1 MKNADAPT
9 LDARSRRWTLAA
21 TGACLLALL
30 VQLPPA
36 LAMGIGATAVLMAF
50 ASWRRPLPG
59 VLRLLLA
66 LALVAAVMS
75 VTGMQFGRDT
85 GCALLAG
92 MLAIKPAETRT
103 LRDNRSLL
111 GFALF
116 APFAAFLLDQGP
128 LSMALGLGSVL
139 GALVALHRL
148 ADAEAA
154 SLAGTTRPLQQL
166 REIGK
171 LVALGVPLVLA
182 AFWLFPRFPSP
193 LWGVPERAL
202 AKPGLSD
209 DMTPGS
215 YLDLIADEAPA
226 LRVQFFG
233 ATPPTSQMYWRGPV
247 LPDFDG
253 RTWTRGDARADAAP
267 FTPATERAPVVW
279 DYQMDVE
286 PTERRDLVAL
296 DLPTATPEGTW
307 VRRDYSVR
315 VPTPLTALTRWR
327 LQSSAPTRFEAD
339 LPASLRQQVLRLPPG
354 FNPRTRALGTQWRQ
368 DAGTDDA
375 AIVAR
380 ALQWIRADFAY
391 TLDTPFPG
399 RDTVDEFLFDQQQ
412 GFCEHFSSSF
422 VFLMRSAG
430 VPARVVT
437 GYAGGVYNPLGRYWI
452 VRNMDAHAWAEVWL
466 PQRGWVRVDPTAAV
480 APERIYDT
488 LEDRLRA
495 GGAMG
500 AVGELIGVGDLGQ
513 VGDWLRRGWNDLV
526 LGFDAT
532 RQARM
537 FERFGA
543 KRLGSAAL
551 TALFGLF
558 ALAALAWMAWLLA
571 RGERERDPLLRAW
584 HRLGTRYARLGLGR
598 APHESPDAWA
608 RRVASARQQAA
619 QPLLSL
625 SRRFAD
631 ARYAPG
637 EGDNRAL
644 IEDLR
649 RHRP

>member
-1 MKNADAPT
+1 MPRADLPA
-9 LDARSRRWTLAA
+9 LDSLSRRWSLAA
-21 TGACLLALL
+21 SGLCLLALL
-30 VQLPPA
+30 VQLPAMPA
-36 LAMGIGATAVLMAF
+36 VGIGITGVLLAL
-50 ASWRRPLPG
+50 ASWRRSLPG
-59 VLRLLLA
+59 PLRLLLA
-66 LALVAAVMS
+66 FALIAAVMS
-75 VTGMQFGRDT
+75 ITGLQFGRDT

-92 MLAIKPAETRT
+92 MLAIKPTETRT
-103 LRDNRSLL
+103 LRDHRSLL

-128 LSMALGLGSVL
+128 LGMALGLGSVL
-139 GALVALHRL
+139 CVLVALHRL

-154 SLAGTTRPLQQL
+154 STAGPARPLQQV

-182 AFWLFPRFPSP
+182 AFWLFPRFPTP

-202 AKPGLSD
+202 TKPGLSD
-209 DMTPGS
+209 DMSPGS
-215 YLDLIADEAPA
+215 YLDLIADESPA

-233 ATPPTSQMYWRGPV
+233 DTPATRQMYWRGPV
-247 LPDFDG
+247 LADFDG
-253 RTWTRGDARADAAP
+253 RTWTRARRLPGMPPASTARA
-267 FTPATERAPVVW
+267 TVVW

-286 PTERRDLVAL
+286 PSDRRDLVAL
-296 DLPTATPEGTW
+296 DLPIQAPDGAW
-307 VRRDYSVR
+307 MARDYSMA
-315 VPTPLTALTRWR
+315 TPAPLASLTRWR

-339 LPASLRQQVLRLPPG
+339 LPASLRQQALQLPTG
-354 FNPRTRALGTQWRQ
+354 FNPRTRALGSQWRRE
-368 DAGTDDA
+368 AGTDDA

-380 ALQWIRADFAY
+380 ALRWIRADFAY

-412 GFCEHFSSSF
+412 GFCEHFSASF

-437 GYAGGVYNPLGRYWI
+437 GYVGGVYNPLGRYWI

-488 LEDRLRA
+488 LEDRLRTA
-495 GGAMG
+495 GAMG
-500 AVGELIGVGDLGQ
+500 AVANLIGVEHLGQ

-532 RQARM
+532 RQSRL
-537 FERFGA
+537 FDRFGIR
-543 KRLGSAAL
+543 RLGGSAL

-558 ALAALAWMAWLLA
+558 ALAALAWMGWLLR
-571 RGERERDPLLRAW
+571 RGDRERDPLLRAW
-584 HRLGTRYARLGLGR
+584 RRLGARYARLGLGR
-598 APHESPDAWA
+598 SPHESPGAWA
-608 RRVASARQQAA
+608 RRVAVVRPQGSE
-619 QPLLSL
+619 PLISL
-625 SRRFAD
+625 SHRFAD
-631 ARYAPG
+631 ARYAPN

>member
-1 MKNADAPT
+1 MPRPDAPT
-9 LDARSRRWTLAA
+9 LDSRSRRWTLAA
-21 TGACLLALL
+21 AGACLVALL
-30 VQLPPA
+30 VQLPPM
-36 LAMGIGATAVLMAF
+36 LATGIGVTGVLLAF

-59 VLRLLLA
+59 LLRALLA
-66 LALVAAVMS
+66 IALVAAVMS

-92 MLAIKPAETRT
+92 MLAIKPTETRT

-128 LSMALGLGSVL
+128 LSMALGLTSVL

-148 ADAEAA
+148 ADAEAI
-154 SLAGTTRPLQQL
+154 SLAGVMRPQEQV

-171 LVALGVPLVLA
+171 LVALGIPLVLA

-202 AKPGLSD
+202 SKPGLSD
-209 DMTPGS
+209 DMSPGS

-233 ATPPTSQMYWRGPV
+233 TTPPTSQMYWRGPV
-247 LPDFDG
+247 LSDFDG
-253 RTWTRGDARADAAP
+253 RTWTRGDRLSGVPPASTTRAAV
-267 FTPATERAPVVW
+267 TW

-286 PTERRDLVAL
+286 PSDRRDLVAL
-296 DLPTATPEGTW
+296 DLPIATPDGAWTA
-307 VRRDYSVR
+307 RDYSMATR
-315 VPTPLTALTRWR
+315 TPLTGLTRWR

-339 LPASLRQQVLRLPPG
+339 LPAFLRQQALHLPPG
-354 FNPRTRALGTQWRQ
+354 FNPRTRALGAQWRRE
-368 DAGTDDA
+368 AGDNDDA
-375 AIVAR
+375 IVSR
-380 ALQWIRADFAY
+380 ALQWIRTEFAY

-399 RDTVDEFLFDQQQ
+399 RNSVDEFLFDQQQ

-430 VPARVVT
+430 IPARVVT
-437 GYAGGVYNPLGRYWI
+437 GYAGGTYNPLGRYWI

-488 LEDRLRA
+488 IEDRLGTA
-495 GGAMG
+495 GAM
-500 AVGELIGVGDLGQ
+500 ASLIGIANLGQ
-513 VGDWLRRGWNDLV
+513 VGDWLRRGWNDMV
-526 LGFDAT
+526 LGFDAQ
-532 RQARM
+532 RQSRLL
-537 FERFGA
+537 ERFGA
-543 KRLGSAAL
+543 KQLGGGAL
-551 TALFGLF
+551 TALFAVF
-558 ALAALAWMAWLLA
+558 AMAALAWMGWLLA

-584 HRLGTRYARLGLGR
+584 HRLGARYARLGLGR
-598 APHESPDAWA
+598 EPHESPADWA
-608 RRVASARQQAA
+608 RRVATARPQVV

-625 SRRFAD
+625 SHRFAD
-631 ARYAPG
+631 ARYAPN
-637 EGDNRAL
+637 EGDHRAL